1 MHGLLCVSV
10 NKVKVGGTVETLK
23 LELKLNGETITTNSL
38 VAKVL
43 VYGTRDNGS
52 NPSW

>member
-10 NKVKVGGTVETLK
+10 NKVKVRSRVKTLK

-38 VAKVL
+38 VVKAWF
-43 VYGTRDNGS
+43 TD
-52 NPSW
+52 

>member
-1 MHGLLCVSV
+1 MHGLLCASM
-10 NKVKVGGTVETLK
+10 NKVEVRGRVKTLK
-23 LELKLNGETITTNSL
+23 LELKLNDETITTNSL

-43 VYGTRDNGS
+43 VYRTRDNCS